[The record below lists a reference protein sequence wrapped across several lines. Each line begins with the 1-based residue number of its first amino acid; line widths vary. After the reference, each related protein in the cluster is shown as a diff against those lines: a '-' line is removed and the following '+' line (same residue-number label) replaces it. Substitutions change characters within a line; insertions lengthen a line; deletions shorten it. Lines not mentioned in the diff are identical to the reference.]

1 MYRIFSTCMWT
12 WCFLRRSA
20 RWNFSPSSPT
30 SPLYCEHV
38 IRNLGSET
46 YSDLWKRT
54 TSFWMCPNGHPC
66 HTISRTVWSS
76 WRRPSRYRD
85 RRAVATPNHRVC
97 VRSSAIRSDIVI
109 KPGTNSKKRHRFMC
123 VHMWE
128 DERQEKEAEGDRRER
143 ERYAE
148 RTTNSCNSHADLSP
162 LGACHLSTPLTTTH
176 QTLALCMEHPAPKCW
191 RNKSALT
198 QTKLTLLSS
207 SSSLLL
213 YLFLSNQTLLLSQL
227 QAETPLFECF
237 TRTSPVREYFSMR
250 FV

>member
-1 MYRIFSTCMWT
+1 MWT
-12 WCFLRRSA
+12 CCFLRRSA
-20 RWNFSPSSPT
+20 RWNFSPSSLT

-143 ERYAE
+143 ERCWE
-148 RTTNSCNSHADLSP
+148 NHKQLQQPCRFITPWCLSP
-162 LGACHLSTPLTTTH
+162 LYPSDYHPPNPSTVYGAP
-176 QTLALCMEHPAPKCW
+176 
-191 RNKSALT
+191 R
-198 QTKLTLLSS
+198 
-207 SSSLLL
+207 
-213 YLFLSNQTLLLSQL
+213 
-227 QAETPLFECF
+227 AEMLEK
-237 TRTSPVREYFSMR
+237 
-250 FV
+250 